1 MPTNLSR
8 PKLYAVHHPD
18 ADRTVNPDR
27 TVSETE
33 LPGFLEV
40 GVEVGGVRIPFLR
53 EKAGHFVDE
62 HGKLA
67 FLPDEPNEPAA

>member
-1 MPTNLSR
+1 MGNDLKA

-18 ADRTVNPDR
+18 ADRTINSDL
-27 TVSETE
+27 TVSERE

-53 EKAGHFVDE
+53 EKAGHWADE
-62 HGKLA
+62 TGKLA
-67 FLPDEPNEPAA
+67 FLPDKQDESES